1 METMSEPGRI
11 NISENTYEL
20 VKDDFECEF
29 RGEVFVKNKG
39 KMNMYFV
46 SGARDKIQDPERFPA
61 ERAI

>member
-11 NISENTYEL
+11 NISENTYAF
-20 VKDDFECEF
+20 VKDHFDCEF

-46 SGARDKIQDPERFPA
+46 NGIKGKIEDPKEF
-61 ERAI
+61 RAKKAI